1 MSDNLNLVHQEAEET
16 QQQVSQEELVDLQG
30 AVNLYGFCQR

>member
-16 QQQVSQEELVDLQG
+16 QQQVSPEVPVELQG
-30 AVNLYGFCQR
+30 AVNQR